1 MINPQ
6 YTYDNTGN
14 KVGVFLA
21 IEDWNELKQIPGVD
35 ELAPIETGVPGWHVE
50 KGKKELKNIEKG
62 NTELLEWTEA
72 KKQFNL

>member
-1 MINPQ
+1 MITPQ

-35 ELAPIETGVPGWHVE
+35 ELAHADISIPEWQME
-50 KGKKELKNIEKG
+50 KGRQELKNIVEG
-62 NTELLEWTEA
+62 NTELMEWSVA
-72 KKQFNL
+72 KKQFSL